1 MTLLEITQAVDDGK
15 TVFWSNEN
23 YKVKYWPVHG
33 KYFVVCDR
41 NDNASGFGQD
51 YVDNCYL
58 RSDIDQA
65 KDGLNNDRTRI

>member
-1 MTLLEITQAVDDGK
+1 MTLLEITQAVDDGE

-23 YKVKYWPVHG
+23 YKVEYWPVHG

-51 YVDNCYL
+51 YVDECYI
-58 RSDIDQA
+58 S
-65 KDGLNNDRTRI
+65 KEVV